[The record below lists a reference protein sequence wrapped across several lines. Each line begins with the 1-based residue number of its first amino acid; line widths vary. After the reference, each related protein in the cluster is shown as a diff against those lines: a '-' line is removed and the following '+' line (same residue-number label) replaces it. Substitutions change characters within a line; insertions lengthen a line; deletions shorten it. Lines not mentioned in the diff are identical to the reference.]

1 MYTHAHLRYCEALG
15 RVGDAQRLWDGLL
28 LAVPL
33 GLSDRVPVTRPR
45 QTTCYYSSSDA
56 VFADRVQAG
65 EHYADIAR
73 GAVPL
78 EGGWRVYSSGP
89 GLFLRL
95 VVECLLGV
103 RRRSD
108 AVEVDPV
115 LAPSLDGLEAR
126 VPYPGGPLTLRYA
139 VRGPGHGVRSVR
151 VDGVDVQTTPLINP
165 YRTPGVA
172 VANSALRPGSVV
184 DVEVGRLSRPDKR
197 PWLVVVGDRCGST
210 HSPRVTD
217 STEDER

>member
-1 MYTHAHLRYCEALG
+1 VFKRAEAATFWGREIGLMYTHAHLRYCEALG

-28 LAVPL
+28 LTVPL
-33 GLSDRVPVTRPR
+33 GLSDRVPVARPR

-56 VFADRVQAG
+56 VFADRVEAG
-65 EHYADIAR
+65 ERYADIAR

-108 AVEVDPV
+108 ALELDPV

-126 VPYPGGPLTLRYA
+126 VPYPGGPVTLRYA
-139 VRGPGHGVRSVR
+139 VRGPGYGVRSVR
-151 VDGVDVQTTPLINP
+151 VDGEDVQTTPLINP

-172 VANSALRPGSVV
+172 VASSALRPGAVV
-184 DVEVGRLSRPDKR
+184 EVEVGR
-197 PWLVVVGDRCGST
+197 
-210 HSPRVTD
+210 
-217 STEDER
+217 

>member
-1 MYTHAHLRYCEALG
+1 
-15 RVGDAQRLWDGLL
+15 
-28 LAVPL
+28 
-33 GLSDRVPVTRPR
+33 LSDRVLVARPR

-56 VFADRVQAG
+56 VFADRAQAE

-108 AVEVDPV
+108 TLELDPV

-126 VPYPGGPLTLRYA
+126 VPYPGGPLTVRYA
-139 VRGPGHGVRSVR
+139 VRGTGHGVGAVR
-151 VDGVDVQTTPLINP
+151 VDGVAVETTPLVNP
-165 YRTPGVA
+165 YRMPGVA
-172 VANSALRPGSVV
+172 VPRSAVRPGSVL
-184 DVEVGRLSRPDKR
+184 DVEVGR
-197 PWLVVVGDRCGST
+197 
-210 HSPRVTD
+210 
-217 STEDER
+217 